1 MRVSIGIRDAKG
13 VPRRK
18 AFAGFTILELM
29 LALLIAGILATISV
43 SSYAKFINTAK
54 VASAVSDLGKIK
66 MLIDRYRVNNNDA
79 VPLSLADINANNM
92 VDPWGTPYQ
101 YLNFSTVSGNG
112 QKRKDH
118 NLVPINSEFDLYS
131 KGADKQSV
139 GPLTAAKSL
148 DDVILANDGGYIGL
162 ASEY

>member
-1 MRVSIGIRDAKG
+1 
-13 VPRRK
+13 
-18 AFAGFTILELM
+18 
-29 LALLIAGILATISV
+29 
-43 SSYAKFINTAK
+43 
-54 VASAVSDLGKIK
+54 